1 MNDVSLYLVLI
12 QASLLAR
19 RRHTHVLAMII
30 KFSGHRYSGG
40 FPSGTMAFPT
50 VSVLSL

>member
-12 QASLLAR
+12 QASLAR
-19 RRHTHVLAMII
+19 CWHTHMLAMII